1 MMAYILDGV
10 VILIFLLAV
19 IIGYKRG
26 FFQSAIQ
33 LVGCIAA
40 VLVAF
45 SLSAPLA
52 AGIYDQFISDRMQ
65 KMMVGEITKNS
76 SASVDAKLDQILK
89 DLPDSVTNMLSAFHL
104 GTSKEIANKLSASVS
119 DTAAVLAEKIDN
131 QIVRPVIVAVLRML
145 CGIVLFI
152 VLMILLSILAKAIGR
167 IFRLPVLR
175 QMDGL
180 LGAVFGAVQGVVL
193 VFVAVTIISLIAD
206 TSDSKA
212 KLTRAVVSHTVV
224 VSTVEN
230 INPVS
235 DLFQSA
241 YNAEN
246 V

>member
-1 MMAYILDGV
+1 MAYILDGV

-26 FFQSAIQ
+26 FVQSAIR

-52 AGIYDQFISDRMQ
+52 TGIYDQFISDKMQ
-65 KMMVGEITKNS
+65 KMMVDEISK
-76 SASVDAKLDQILK
+76 SASGTVDAKLDQILK
-89 DLPDSVTNMLSAFHL
+89 DLPHTVTNMLSAFHL
-104 GTSKEIANKLSASVS
+104 GTSKEIAGKLSASVS
-119 DTAAVLAEKIDN
+119 DSAAVLAKKIDS
-131 QIVRPVIVAVLRML
+131 QIIRPVVTAALQML

-152 VLMILLSILAKAIGR
+152 VLMILLSFLAKAVGR

-180 LGAVFGAVQGVVL
+180 LGAVFGAVQGVL
-193 VFVAVTIISLIAD
+193 MVFVAVTIISLIAT
-206 TSDSKA
+206 TSGSNA
-212 KLTRAVVSHTVV
+212 KLTLADVSRTVV
-224 VSTVEN
+224 VRAVESV
-230 INPVS
+230 NPAGG
-235 DLFQSA
+235 LFQSA